1 MTTRAQCSDVVVIG
15 GGPAGL
21 LAAVSARMAGAR
33 TLLVEKG
40 DKLGR
45 KLAISGGGRC
55 NVTNARSLP
64 ELMENIP
71 GNGRF
76 LYSVLNSFSNAD
88 IATFFES
95 LGIRLKEED
104 RGRVFPATDKASSVV
119 QALVGKVHGLGVNVR
134 TYAPVRRLLAD
145 DGHVT
150 GVELQSGERIACPAV
165 VVATGGCSVPQTG
178 STGDAYPW
186 ARALG
191 HRIVDPYPTEVPLTS
206 DEPFIQKRELQG
218 LSLRNVDVT
227 ITDERGKRLTTQ
239 NGDLVFAHFGISG
252 PVALRCS
259 HYVSTYLRRQ
269 PGLSLTAQIDC
280 LPGLTR
286 AELAAELAQ
295 ARRRDPLR
303 HLKNTLLAWL
313 PDRLVQAVLA
323 QANAEGATRMADL
336 SRDGALRVAA
346 STKEFAVRITGTL
359 PLEKA
364 TVTGGGV
371 SVREIDPRTMGSKL
385 CAGLYF
391 AGEVMDVHAHT
402 GGYNITVAFST
413 GHCAGAH
420 AARHALGVA
429 AP

>member
-1 MTTRAQCSDVVVIG
+1 MPQTERPDVVVIG

-21 LAAVSARMAGAR
+21 LAAVSSQMAGAR
-33 TLLVEKG
+33 TLLAEKG

-45 KLAISGGGRC
+45 KLGISGGGRC
-55 NVTNARSLP
+55 NVTNAKALP

-76 LYSVLNSFSNAD
+76 LYSVLNRFSNAD
-88 IATFFES
+88 IAVFFES

-104 RGRVFPATDKASSVV
+104 RGRVFPVSDKASTVV
-119 QALVGKVHGLGVNVR
+119 QALVGKVCALGVNVR
-134 TYAPVRRLLAD
+134 THAPVRRLLAD
-145 DGHVT
+145 GGRVT
-150 GVELQSGERIACPAV
+150 GVELQSGERIACPAI
-165 VVATGGCSVPQTG
+165 VVATGGCSVPHTG

-191 HRIVDPYPTEVPLTS
+191 HQIVDPYPTEVPLTS
-206 DEPFIQKRELQG
+206 DEPFIRARELQG
-218 LSLRNVDVT
+218 LSLRSVDVA
-227 ITDERGKRLTTQ
+227 IVDARGKRLTTQ
-239 NGDLVFAHFGISG
+239 NGDLIFTHFGLSG

-259 HYVSTYLRRQ
+259 HYVSTSLRRQ

-280 LPGLTR
+280 LPGVTSV
-286 AELAAELAQ
+286 ELAAELAE
-295 ARRRDPLR
+295 ARRRDQR
-303 HLKNTLLAWL
+303 KHLKNTLLTWL
-313 PDRLVQAVLA
+313 PERLAQAVLA
-323 QANAEGATRMADL
+323 QAGTEGETQTANL
-336 SRDGALRVAA
+336 SHEAVLRVTAA
-346 STKEFAVRITGTL
+346 VKEFAVGITGTL

-371 SVREIDPRTMGSKL
+371 SIREIDPRTMGSKL

-413 GHCAGAH
+413 GYCAGAH
-420 AARHALGVA
+420 AARYALGA
-429 AP
+429 AAS